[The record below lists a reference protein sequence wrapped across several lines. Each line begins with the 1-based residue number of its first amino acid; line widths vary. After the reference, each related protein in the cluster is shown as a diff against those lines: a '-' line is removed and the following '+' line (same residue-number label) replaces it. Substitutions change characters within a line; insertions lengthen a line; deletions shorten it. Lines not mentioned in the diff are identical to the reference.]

1 MRPQPHTKNSSSTSS
16 PIPNGQPQKHA
27 LRNTI
32 QTKQVILHHL
42 YVYRYMHATAINE
55 KSVHE
60 FEKEQKNVNGRF
72 EERIGK
78 GEMLDYT
85 IIKKCDF

>member
-1 MRPQPHTKNSSSTSS
+1 MRLQSHTKNSTLTSS
-16 PIPNGQPQKHA
+16 PIPNGQPRKHA

-32 QTKQVILHHL
+32 QTKQLHHL

-55 KSVHE
+55 KSVYE
-60 FEKEQKNVNGRF
+60 FEKEQGNVNGRF

-78 GEMLDYT
+78 GEMLYYT
-85 IIKKCDF
+85 II